1 VLSLKDLFFA
11 NEIDC
16 DIDVKVHIIYE
27 QDTDDIINQYIVFCK
42 VLTAQYKQCG
52 QTRKAIEEILR
63 ICRDRKVLVEYL
75 KQRKTVIMDI
85 MTTLFEQDYM
95 TALYGKEWE
104 NKGKIEGIIE
114 GRNAERLNS
123 IRNLM

>member
-1 VLSLKDLFFA
+1 MLSLKDLFFA

-52 QTRKAIEEILR
+52 QTCKAIEETLR
-63 ICRDRKVLVEYL
+63 ICRDRTWILDNSDDNF
-75 KQRKTVIMDI
+75 Q
-85 MTTLFEQDYM
+85 
-95 TALYGKEWE
+95 TAMP
-104 NKGKIEGIIE
+104 KIVVFFGF
-114 GRNAERLNS
+114 R
-123 IRNLM
+123 